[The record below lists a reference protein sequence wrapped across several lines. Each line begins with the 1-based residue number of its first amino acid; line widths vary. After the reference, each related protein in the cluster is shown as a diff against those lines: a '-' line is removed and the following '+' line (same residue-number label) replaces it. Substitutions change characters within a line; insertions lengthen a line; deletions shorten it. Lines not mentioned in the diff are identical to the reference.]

1 MINWEIPNN
10 SKVLIVDDTPSNLE
24 VLFDILNESGFKVLV
39 AQDGESALERARYG
53 QPDLILLDILMPGID
68 GFETCRRLKS
78 HDTTKDIPIIFMTGL
93 SETVDKVKGF
103 QLGAVDYVTKPLQ
116 YEEIL
121 ARVTTH
127 LTIRHLNRRL
137 QEQNQQL
144 QQQAQREKL
153 LGEIAQRIRQSLDLE
168 DILRTTAAEV
178 RQFLQVE
185 RVIIYKFYTDNTATV
200 GGGKIVV
207 ESVSDP
213 ILSILQHKINAPLF
227 SPEHIPSY
235 KQGKIQA
242 HADIFNAGLPEAYL
256 DLLVQ
261 VKVRANLVV
270 PIILNQQEL
279 NSTRLETLNLH
290 PDQTDI
296 EEISDNQQIY
306 GLLIAHQC
314 SKPRHWQA
322 SEIDLL
328 EKLST
333 QIGIAVQQG
342 QLYQQL
348 QRAEKRY
355 HSIVENAIEGIFQT
369 TPEGKFISVNPALAK
384 LCGYDYPGEIISHI
398 QNIATEI
405 YVEPNRRIEF
415 IKIIESRNAV
425 FNFESLI
432 YRKNGT
438 TIWISENARAVRDAS
453 GKILYYEGTVSD
465 ITMRKLVQEALQFQR
480 EQTETLLLNILPQPI
495 AQRLKQ
501 EESTIADHFEAV
513 SVLFADLVGFTE
525 FSSRKSP
532 QELVQVLNRIF
543 SGFDELAERHG
554 LEKIKTIGDAYMVV
568 AGLPIPRKDH
578 GEAIAHMAL
587 EMLAEM
593 ERINAEIG
601 EYLTIRIGINSGPV
615 VAGVIGIKKFIYDL
629 WGDTVNIASRMES
642 TGLPGAIQVTAATK
656 KLLSRKFQFEQR
668 GAILIK
674 GRGEINTYFLLGR
687 K

>member
-1 MINWEIPNN
+1 M
-10 SKVLIVDDTPSNLE
+10 
-24 VLFDILNESGFKVLV
+24 
-39 AQDGESALERARYG
+39 
-53 QPDLILLDILMPGID
+53 
-68 GFETCRRLKS
+68 
-78 HDTTKDIPIIFMTGL
+78 
-93 SETVDKVKGF
+93 
-103 QLGAVDYVTKPLQ
+103 
-116 YEEIL
+116 
-121 ARVTTH
+121 
-127 LTIRHLNRRL
+127 
-137 QEQNQQL
+137 QEQQQQL

-168 DILRTTAAEV
+168 EILTTTAAEV

-185 RVIIYKFYTDNTATV
+185 RVIIYKFQSDVAGSG

-227 SPEHIPSY
+227 AQEQIPSY
-235 KQGKIQA
+235 QQGKIQA
-242 HADIFNAGLPEAYL
+242 NPDIFHASLPVTYL

-270 PIILNQQEL
+270 PIILHQELKNTGLSEL
-279 NSTRLETLNLH
+279 NSH
-290 PDQTDI
+290 TDGTKTPKTG
-296 EEISDNQQIY
+296 DNQQQLY

-314 SKPRHWQA
+314 SRPRHWQA

-333 QIGIAVQQG
+333 QIGIAVKQG
-342 QLYQQL
+342 QLYYHL
-348 QRAEKRY
+348 QRAEERY
-355 HSIVENAIEGIFQT
+355 HGIVENAIEGIFQT
-369 TPEGKFISVNPALAK
+369 TPEGQFISVNPALAK
-384 LCGYDYPGEIISHI
+384 LCGYDSPAEIITSI
-398 QNIATEI
+398 QNIATQI
-405 YVEPNRRIEF
+405 YVEPHRRAEF
-415 IKIIESRNAV
+415 IKIIESRHAV

-438 TIWISENARAVRDAS
+438 TIWISENARAVRDAT

-568 AGLPIPRKDH
+568 GGLPIPRKDH
-578 GEAIAHMAL
+578 GEAIANMAL

-601 EYLTIRIGINSGPV
+601 ESLTIRIGINSGPV

-656 KLLSRKFQFEQR
+656 KLLSRKFRFEKR
-668 GAILIK
+668 GAIFIK
-674 GRGEINTYFLLGR
+674 GRGEINAYLLLGR

>member
-1 MINWEIPNN
+1 MMNWEIPNN

-137 QEQNQQL
+137 QEQNQQF

-168 DILRTTAAEV
+168 EILSTTAAEV

-185 RVIIYKFYTDNTATV
+185 RVIIYKFHTDNTATV

-227 SPEHIPSY
+227 SPEQIPSY
-235 KQGKIQA
+235 KQGKIQVN
-242 HADIFNAGLPEAYL
+242 ADIFNAGLPEAYL

-279 NSTRLETLNLH
+279 TSTRLETLNLH
-290 PDQTDI
+290 PDQTDR
-296 EEISDNQQIY
+296 EGISDPQQLY

-314 SKPRHWQA
+314 SKHRHWQA

-342 QLYQQL
+342 QLYRHL
-348 QRAEKRY
+348 QRAEERY

-384 LCGYDYPGEIISHI
+384 LCGYDYPGELISNI
-398 QNIATEI
+398 RNIATEI
-405 YVEPNRRIEF
+405 YVDPNRRMEF
-415 IKIIESRNAV
+415 IKIIESRHAV

-578 GEAIAHMAL
+578 GEAIAHMAM

-601 EYLTIRIGINSGPV
+601 ESLTIRIGINSGPV

-656 KLLSRKFQFEQR
+656 KLLSRKMRFEKR
-668 GAILIK
+668 GAIFIK
-674 GRGEINTYFLLGR
+674 GRGEINTYLLLGR